1 MIDLY
6 LTSVTV
12 CMRERKEKAM
22 CTFCMEKAHE
32 QTIHTLV
39 ALTLPT
45 GIWKC
50 YHKTFE
56 QQTSMGFHEL
66 GYFTLLVA
74 FLLL

>member
-1 MIDLY
+1 MANHQYPSCLASRSFVYYLLFIGQLRENSRMIDLY

-22 CTFCMEKAHE
+22 CTFCMEKDHE

-45 GIWKC
+45 GI
-50 YHKTFE
+50 T
-56 QQTSMGFHEL
+56 
-66 GYFTLLVA
+66 
-74 FLLL
+74 

>member
-22 CTFCMEKAHE
+22 CTFCMEKDHE

-45 GIWKC
+45 GI
-50 YHKTFE
+50 T
-56 QQTSMGFHEL
+56 
-66 GYFTLLVA
+66 
-74 FLLL
+74 